1 MVSPLIA
8 ALPVQSLGVFTPPDC
23 CHGMGFA
30 SAKMGGQGRTEAGTD
45 LTGPGAGSEPG
56 GWKLSQALCRK
67 RSCPFKALLAHRP
80 QFVHGYDLWH

>member
-1 MVSPLIA
+1 MDALALIA
-8 ALPVQSLGVFTPPDC
+8 ALPVQNTGVFTPPGH

-30 SAKMGGQGRTEAGTD
+30 GAKMGGQGRTEARTD

-67 RSCPFKALLAHRP
+67 GSCSFKALLEHRP
-80 QFVHGYDLWH
+80 QLLHG